1 MNGLFQ
7 IADTD
12 VCGGL
17 LPLFKILRKGVLRI
31 IWIGIPI
38 LLIVMGTVDLGKA
51 VISSD
56 DKEIKASTGRFV
68 KRIVYAIVIFLM
80 VTIVNLVMNIIT
92 DNAGKD
98 SKGNSNVIETGEG
111 SNNDWRACWREA
123 GK

>member
-7 IADTD
+7 VGATD

-17 LPLFKILRKGVLRI
+17 LPVFRILRKGVLRI
-31 IWIGIPI
+31 VWIGIPI
-38 LLIVMGTVDLGKA
+38 ILIVMGTIDLGKA

-68 KRIVYAIVIFLM
+68 KRIVYAIIIFFM
-80 VTIVNLVMNIIT
+80 VTIVNLVMDIIT
-92 DNAGKD
+92 NANDKD
-98 SKGNSNVIETGEG
+98 MIKTD
-111 SNNDWRACWREA
+111 DWRACWQEA